1 MTVKIA
7 IDGPAGAG
15 KSTVARRV
23 AEQLGMLY
31 IDTGAMYRALT
42 YIALRASCPMT
53 DEAALRALLDQ
64 MKLVLDVT
72 ADGQR
77 VYVNE
82 EDVTDPIR
90 TPDVT
95 GHVSTVAAHPA
106 VREKMTE
113 LQREM
118 ARARSVVMDG
128 RDIGT
133 HVLPDAELKIFLT
146 ASIEERAERR
156 LRELEQ
162 RGIAADRGQ
171 LMADIAERDRKDSE
185 RETAPLKQ
193 AEDAQLLDTTGL
205 GIDRV
210 VERIVALYEEQV
222 GERA

>member
-1 MTVKIA
+1 MIVKIA

-42 YIALRASCPMT
+42 YTALRASCPMD
-53 DEAALRALLDQ
+53 DEVALRTLLDQ
-64 MKLVLDVT
+64 LKLVLDVT

-77 VYVNE
+77 VYVNG
-82 EDVTDPIR
+82 EDVTDPVR
-90 TPDVT
+90 TPEVT
-95 GHVSTVAAHPA
+95 GYVSTVAAHPA

-146 ASIEERAERR
+146 ASIEERALRR

-162 RGIAADRGQ
+162 RGVPAQ
-171 LMADIAERDRKDSE
+171 LEQLTADIAERDRKDSE

-193 AEDAQLLDTTGL
+193 AEDALLVDTTGL
-205 GIDRV
+205 CIDQV
-210 VERIVALYEEQV
+210 VERIVGLYEERV

>member
-1 MTVKIA
+1 
-7 IDGPAGAG
+7 
-15 KSTVARRV
+15 
-23 AEQLGMLY
+23 MLY

-42 YIALRASCPMT
+42 YAALRASCPVN
-53 DEAALRALLDQ
+53 DEVALRSLLDQ
-64 MKLVLDVT
+64 LTLVLDVT

-77 VYVNE
+77 VYVNG

-90 TPDVT
+90 TPEVT
-95 GHVSTVAAHPA
+95 GYVSTVAAHLA

-146 ASIEERAERR
+146 ASIEERALRR

-162 RGIAADRGQ
+162 RGVVAQ
-171 LMADIAERDRKDSE
+171 LEQLTAEIAERDRKDSE
-185 RETAPLKQ
+185 REIAPLRQ
-193 AEDAQLLDTTGL
+193 AEDALLVDTTGL
-205 GIDRV
+205 SIEQV
-210 VERIVALYEEQV
+210 VGRIVALYEEQV